1 MTCGRPGSADPRGC
15 GTDVNIGPPPG
26 DMAGLIGDIGL
37 HISVGFCVIICI
49 GAMICCPTG
58 DVGSHVAVTGA
69 IGCACHAGGGVFNC
83 TSSAPTHLKQVIKE
97 MINLSVTDG
106 LGIYMTR
113 PSIY

>member
-1 MTCGRPGSADPRGC
+1 
-15 GTDVNIGPPPG
+15 
-26 DMAGLIGDIGL
+26 MAGLIGDIGL

-83 TSSAPTHLKQVIKE
+83 TSSAFS
-97 MINLSVTDG
+97 LSTVETIFAFKV
-106 LGIYMTR
+106 L
-113 PSIY
+113 S